1 MNRFFT
7 CPTFILFILCLA
19 VDGIPEFYSRALEA
33 DPTNAPTFT
42 EAIMMSWELHN
53 DGDPVG
59 NTISFD
65 EVQVII
71 PFNATNRVFGSNVF
85 TSDCTSAF
93 EGGASSAFNVTLSQP
108 RSLGGGFIEFNITIG
123 MEISKINETE
133 YWTESNETLGGGSVD
148 ICVETYIALPL
159 DDVEMMNFIHNE
171 IGISVEMDA
180 NFDVSEIS
188 VVQKEI
194 EAKELAVDYSQ
205 YVEAYQCDPDYPDTP
220 LPEELIPNY
229 TQGDVLTLCI
239 RGTESGVVEVTGV
252 LSLTISQ
259 EGTDNFLYIDDG
271 EPTNIEIVSQIC
283 DQGTT
288 DVCVCEMRLLGRFF
302 SSNVLQPLFV
312 TGDVILEFS
321 SSRRIL
327 KDSSPTTMHDTETLI
342 IGNRHMEEEPKSG
355 GFDLKVKVE
364 RSGDSSSSRLSEG
377 MSTAFA
383 ALMMALLFCSEYY
396 TPTFVSH

>member
-1 MNRFFT
+1 MNRFFN

-19 VDGIPEFYSRALEA
+19 VDGIQGSYSRALEA

-42 EAIMMSWELHN
+42 EAIERSWELHN

-59 NTISFD
+59 NALSFD

-71 PFNATNRVFGSNVF
+71 PFNASNRVFDSNVF

-93 EGGASSAFNVTLSQP
+93 EGSASSAFNVTLSQP
-108 RSLGGGFIEFNITIG
+108 RSLGGGFIEFNISIG
-123 MEISKINETE
+123 MEISKINETK
-133 YWTESNETLGGGSVD
+133 YWTESNETLGGGGVD
-148 ICVETYIALPL
+148 ICVETYIVLPL
-159 DDVEMMNFIHNE
+159 DDVEKMNFIHNK
-171 IGISVEMDA
+171 IGIFVEMDA
-180 NFDVSEIS
+180 DFDVSEIS

-194 EAKELAVDYSQ
+194 EAIELAVDYSQ

-220 LPEELIPNY
+220 LSEELIPSY
-229 TQGDVLTLCI
+229 SQGDVLSLCI
-239 RGTESGVVEVTGV
+239 RGTESNVVEVSGV

-259 EGTDNFLYIDDG
+259 EGSDSFLYIDDG

-312 TGDVILEFS
+312 SGDVILEFS
-321 SSRRIL
+321 SRRIL
-327 KDSSPTTMHDTETLI
+327 QDSSPTTMHDTETLI

-355 GFDLKVKVE
+355 GFELKVKVE
-364 RSGDSSSSRLSEG
+364 RSGDSSSSRLSG
-377 MSTAFA
+377 MPTALA
-383 ALMMALLFCSEYY
+383 ALTMALLFCSEY
-396 TPTFVSH
+396 